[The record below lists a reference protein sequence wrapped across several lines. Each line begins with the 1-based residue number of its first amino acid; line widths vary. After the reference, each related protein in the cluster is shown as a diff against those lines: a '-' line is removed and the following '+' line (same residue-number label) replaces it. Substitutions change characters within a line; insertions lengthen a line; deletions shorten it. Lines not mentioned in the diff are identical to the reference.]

1 MQIREIMEHGRMLTP
16 PPSVKPPRSEPP
28 PLTREHGTT
37 IAPDYPPGLTEA
49 PA

>member
-1 MQIREIMEHGRMLTP
+1 MTTP
-16 PPSVKPPRSEPP
+16 PPAVKPPRSEPP
-28 PLTREHGTT
+28 PLTRPHGTT